1 MLMLDENYLRQLLRQ
16 VAETELM
23 GRFQQVASRHKADG
37 SLVTEA
43 DLASQAAIRSAL
55 AQRWPETGFLGEE
68 MTPTEQRQVLA
79 EAKQGQ
85 TERPLWLLDPLD
97 GTTNFA
103 AGMPFFCISLA
114 LLEQGQI
121 RFGMVYDPVRQEC
134 FQAQTGQG
142 AWLNGQ
148 RLQRDPHWPNS
159 LTDTV
164 AVIDFKRLDPQ
175 LSLSLISQPPFRSLR
190 SLGSVALEWCWLA
203 AGRFGLYL
211 HGAQGLWDYAA
222 GRLIQQ
228 EAGAAALQQGHA
240 ALDLGSRQAVAAI
253 NPPLLELWA
262 RHLRSLGFA
271 A

>member
-1 MLMLDENYLRQLLRQ
+1 MLRLDEIYLQGLLRQ
-16 VAETELM
+16 VARDELL

-37 SLVTEA
+37 SLLTEA
-43 DLASQAAIRSAL
+43 DLASQAAIRAAL
-55 AQRWPETGFLGEE
+55 ARRWPEAGFLGEE
-68 MTPTEQRQVLA
+68 MGQAEQQRALA
-79 EAKQGQ
+79 ESG
-85 TERPLWLLDPLD
+85 RPLWLLDPLD

-121 RFGMVYDPVRQEC
+121 RFGMVYDPLREEC
-134 FQAQTGQG
+134 FQAQAGQG

-148 RLQRDPHWPNS
+148 RLRRDPQWPNA

-164 AVIDFKRLDPQ
+164 AVIDFKRIDPQ
-175 LSLSLISQPPFRSLR
+175 ISLSLISHPPFRSLR

-228 EAGAAALQQGHA
+228 EAGAAAVQRGYEDI
-240 ALDLGSRQAVAAI
+240 DLHPRQAVAAA
-253 NPPLLELWA
+253 NPVMLRLWLD
-262 RHLRSLGFA
+262 HLRALGLNP
-271 A
+271 